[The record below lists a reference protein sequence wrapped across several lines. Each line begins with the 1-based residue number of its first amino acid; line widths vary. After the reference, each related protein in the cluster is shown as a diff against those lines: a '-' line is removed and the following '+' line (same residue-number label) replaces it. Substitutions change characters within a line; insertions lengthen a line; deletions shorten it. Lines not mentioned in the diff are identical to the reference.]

1 MPFARSNRRS
11 PTLWVA
17 CFALAAAAC
26 SSDSGEATSASAT
39 SATTSTSS
47 GGGEGGA
54 STTTGAGGDGGGTTS
69 TGSGTGGEGGAGGA
83 PNPQTGVP
91 GTELVNAGAIMSS
104 PGYRL
109 QLTVG
114 QSSPLQTK
122 ASSPGHSIRGGVL
135 GTTN

>member
-1 MPFARSNRRS
+1 M
-11 PTLWVA
+11 T
-17 CFALAAAAC
+17 AAC
-26 SSDSGEATSASAT
+26 GSDSGESTAASTTSAT
-39 SATTSTSS
+39 SSTSS

-54 STTTGAGGDGGGTTS
+54 SATTGAGGDGGGSTTS
-69 TGSGTGGEGGAGGA
+69 STGAGGAGGA

>member
-1 MPFARSNRRS
+1 MSLARFVRCSGIA
-11 PTLWVA
+11 WVA
-17 CFALAAAAC
+17 GLAFMTAAC
-26 SSDSGEATSASAT
+26 GSDSGESTAASTTSAT
-39 SATTSTSS
+39 SSTSS

-54 STTTGAGGDGGGTTS
+54 SATTGAGGDGGGSTTS
-69 TGSGTGGEGGAGGA
+69 STGAGGAGGA

>member
-1 MPFARSNRRS
+1 MPVARFVRCTRVA
-11 PTLWVA
+11 WVA
-17 CFALAAAAC
+17 CFAFASAAC
-26 SSDSGEATSASAT
+26 GSDSGESTAASTT

-54 STTTGAGGDGGGTTS
+54 STTTGAGGDGGGSTTS
-69 TGSGTGGEGGAGGA
+69 SAGVGGAGGA

-91 GTELVNAGAIMSS
+91 GTELVNAGAVMSS